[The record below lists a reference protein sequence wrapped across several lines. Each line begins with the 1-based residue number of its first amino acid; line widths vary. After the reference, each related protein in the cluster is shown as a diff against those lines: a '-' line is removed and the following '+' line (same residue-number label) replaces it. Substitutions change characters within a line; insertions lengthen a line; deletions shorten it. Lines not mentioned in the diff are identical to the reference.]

1 MATRGTQIL
10 NPRTGQRS
18 VFLQTA
24 HDTGG
29 ALFQMESHHPPHGL
43 WEPEHT
49 HPFQESR
56 CEVLAGRLRF
66 RVGGA
71 ERAVGAGES
80 VVIPAGVPHTFVNDG
95 DLEARAV
102 QEFRPALNIED
113 FFVAYFVLARDGKLN
128 ESGMPKSMLQLA
140 VLLKAYDRVIRVTN
154 PPRFLQRFLMETL
167 GPVGRLAGYRPDYI

>member
-1 MATRGTQIL
+1 MAITGTQIH

-18 VFLQTA
+18 VYLQTA
-24 HDTGG
+24 RDTGG

-49 HPFQESR
+49 HPLQESR
-56 CEVLAGRLRF
+56 CEVLAGSLRF

-71 ERAVGAGES
+71 ERTVSAGES

-113 FFVAYFVLARDGKLN
+113 LFVAYVALARDGKLN

-140 VLLKAYDRVIRVTN
+140 VLMKAYDGVMRVTD
-154 PPRFLQRFLMETL
+154 PPRLLQWLVMETL
-167 GPVGRLAGYRPDYI
+167 GPVGRLAGYRPDHT